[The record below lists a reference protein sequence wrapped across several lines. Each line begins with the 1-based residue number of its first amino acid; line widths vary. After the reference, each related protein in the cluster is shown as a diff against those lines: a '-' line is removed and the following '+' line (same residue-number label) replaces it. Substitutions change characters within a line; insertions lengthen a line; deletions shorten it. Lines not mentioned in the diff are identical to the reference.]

1 MVVARDVRKSFGGR
15 RSFGGKGRRKGVCG
29 SVEVLRG
36 VTLSVGAGEM
46 VAVVGPSGSGKSTL
60 LHCLSG
66 LEDVDAGFVE
76 IAGEGV
82 SGASRSRLSQMRRRH
97 VGFVFQSYNLVP
109 SLSVVENVS
118 LPARLAGRPLAR
130 KEALSALAR
139 VGLAG
144 RERDRPEELSGGE
157 RQRVAIARTLASGAD
172 VVFADE
178 PTGALDSSNARS
190 VLDMLREVADDP
202 RRSVVLV
209 THDLEAA
216 ARADRVLVLKDGRVV
231 RELGRSSA
239 SDILE
244 AMEAAR

>member
-1 MVVARDVRKSFGGR
+1 MGADMVVARDVRK
-15 RSFGGKGRRKGVCG
+15 SFGGKGRRKGVCG

-66 LEDVDAGFVE
+66 LEDVDAGFIE
-76 IAGEGV
+76 IAGERV
-82 SGASRSRLSQMRRRH
+82 SGASRSGLSRMRRRH

-130 KEALSALAR
+130 EALSALAR

>member
-1 MVVARDVRKSFGGR
+1 MGADMVVARDVRK
-15 RSFGGKGRRKGVCG
+15 SFGGKGRRKGVCG

-66 LEDVDAGFVE
+66 LEDIDAGFVE
-76 IAGEGV
+76 IAGERV
-82 SGASRSRLSQMRRRH
+82 SGASRSGLSRMRRRH

-130 KEALSALAR
+130 EALSALAR

-202 RRSVVLV
+202 RRSVVLG
-209 THDLEAA
+209 THDVGAA
-216 ARADRVLVLKDGRVV
+216 ARADRVLVLSDGRVV
-231 RELGRSSA
+231 RERGRSSA
-239 SDILE
+239 ANILE

>member
-1 MVVARDVRKSFGGR
+1 MGADMVVARDVRK
-15 RSFGGKGRRKGVCG
+15 SFGGKGRRKGVCG

-66 LEDVDAGFVE
+66 LEDVDAGFIE
-76 IAGEGV
+76 IAGERV
-82 SGASRSRLSQMRRRH
+82 SGASRSRLSRIRRCH

-130 KEALSALAR
+130 EALSALAR

-239 SDILE
+239 SNILE

>member
-1 MVVARDVRKSFGGR
+1 MGADMVVARDVRK
-15 RSFGGKGRRKGVCG
+15 SFGGKGRRKGVCG

-46 VAVVGPSGSGKSTL
+46 VAVVGQSGSGKSTL

-66 LEDVDAGFVE
+66 LEDIDAGFVE
-76 IAGEGV
+76 IAGERV
-82 SGASRSRLSQMRRRH
+82 SGASRSGLSRMRRRH

-130 KEALSALAR
+130 EALSALAR

>member
-1 MVVARDVRKSFGGR
+1 MGADMVVARDVRK
-15 RSFGGKGRRKGVCG
+15 SFGGKGRRKGVCG

-130 KEALSALAR
+130 EALSALAR

>member
-1 MVVARDVRKSFGGR
+1 M
-15 RSFGGKGRRKGVCG
+15 
-29 SVEVLRG
+29 
-36 VTLSVGAGEM
+36 
-46 VAVVGPSGSGKSTL
+46 
-60 LHCLSG
+60 
-66 LEDVDAGFVE
+66 
-76 IAGEGV
+76 
-82 SGASRSRLSQMRRRH
+82 
-97 VGFVFQSYNLVP
+97 
-109 SLSVVENVS
+109 
-118 LPARLAGRPLAR
+118 
-130 KEALSALAR
+130 
-139 VGLAG
+139 
-144 RERDRPEELSGGE
+144 
-157 RQRVAIARTLASGAD
+157 AIARTLASGAD

>member
-1 MVVARDVRKSFGGR
+1 MGADMVVARDVRK
-15 RSFGGKGRRKGVCG
+15 SFGGKGRRKGVCG

-66 LEDVDAGFVE
+66 LEDIDAGFVE
-76 IAGEGV
+76 IAGERV
-82 SGASRSRLSQMRRRH
+82 SGASRSGLSRMRRRH

-130 KEALSALAR
+130 EALSALAR

-239 SDILE
+239 SNILE

>member
-1 MVVARDVRKSFGGR
+1 MGADMVVARDVRK
-15 RSFGGKGRRKGVCG
+15 SFGGKGRRKGVCG

-66 LEDVDAGFVE
+66 LEDIDAGFVE
-76 IAGEGV
+76 IAGERV
-82 SGASRSRLSQMRRRH
+82 SGASRSGLSRMRRRH

-130 KEALSALAR
+130 EALSALAR

>member
-1 MVVARDVRKSFGGR
+1 MGADMVVARDVRK
-15 RSFGGKGRRKGVCG
+15 SFGGKGRRKGVCG

-130 KEALSALAR
+130 EALSALAR

-239 SDILE
+239 SNILE

>member
-1 MVVARDVRKSFGGR
+1 MGADMVVARDVRK
-15 RSFGGKGRRKGVCG
+15 SFGGKGRRKGVCG

-82 SGASRSRLSQMRRRH
+82 SGASRSRLSRMRRRH

-130 KEALSALAR
+130 EALSALAR

>member
-1 MVVARDVRKSFGGR
+1 MGADMVVARDVRK
-15 RSFGGKGRRKGVCG
+15 SFGGKGRRKGVCG

-66 LEDVDAGFVE
+66 LEDIDAGFVE
-76 IAGEGV
+76 IAGERV
-82 SGASRSRLSQMRRRH
+82 SGASRSGLSRMRRRH

-130 KEALSALAR
+130 EALSALAR

-172 VVFADE
+172 AVFADE

>member
-1 MVVARDVRKSFGGR
+1 MGADMVVARDVRK
-15 RSFGGKGRRKGVCG
+15 SFGGKGRRKGVCG

-66 LEDVDAGFVE
+66 LEDIDAGFVE
-76 IAGEGV
+76 IAGERV
-82 SGASRSRLSQMRRRH
+82 SGASRSGLSRMRRRH

-130 KEALSALAR
+130 EALSALAR

-178 PTGALDSSNARS
+178 PTGALDSSKARS

>member
-1 MVVARDVRKSFGGR
+1 MVVARDVRK
-15 RSFGGKGRRKGVCG
+15 SFGGKGRRKGVCG

-130 KEALSALAR
+130 EALSALAR

>member
-1 MVVARDVRKSFGGR
+1 MGADMVVARDVRK
-15 RSFGGKGRRKGVCG
+15 SFGGKGRRKGVCG

-76 IAGEGV
+76 IAGERV
-82 SGASRSRLSQMRRRH
+82 SGASRSGLSRMRRRH

-130 KEALSALAR
+130 EALSALAR

>member
-1 MVVARDVRKSFGGR
+1 MGAEMVVARDVRKSFGGR

-46 VAVVGPSGSGKSTL
+46 AAIVGPSGSGKSTL

-76 IAGEGV
+76 VAGERV
-82 SGASRSRLSQMRRRH
+82 SGASRSRLSRIRRCH

-109 SLSVVENVS
+109 SLSVAENVS

-130 KEALSALAR
+130 KEALSVLAR

-144 RERDRPEELSGGE
+144 REGSRPEELSGGE

-172 VVFADE
+172 AVFADE
-178 PTGALDSSNARS
+178 PTGALGQRPCGARHAAGDRGRSAALGDPRHARS
-190 VLDMLREVADDP
+190 GGRRACGSRARAQRWP
-202 RRSVVLV
+202 RR
-209 THDLEAA
+209 
-216 ARADRVLVLKDGRVV
+216 ARVGAVERFRDP
-231 RELGRSSA
+231 
-239 SDILE
+239 
-244 AMEAAR
+244 

>member
-1 MVVARDVRKSFGGR
+1 MLFQKSN
-15 RSFGGKGRRKGVCG
+15 K
-29 SVEVLRG
+29 VLKLAQIFQFQPQNPQNALIYAG
-36 VTLSVGAGEM
+36 FAELAVFHGLSYCLDGAGD
-46 VAVVGPSGSGKSTL
+46 VA
-60 LHCLSG
+60 HAQ
-66 LEDVDAGFVE
+66 EDIDAGFVE
-76 IAGEGV
+76 IAGERV
-82 SGASRSRLSQMRRRH
+82 SGASRSGLSRMRRRH

-130 KEALSALAR
+130 EALSALAR

-239 SDILE
+239 SNILE

>member
-1 MVVARDVRKSFGGR
+1 MGADMVVARDVRK
-15 RSFGGKGRRKGVCG
+15 SFGGKGRRKGVCG

-66 LEDVDAGFVE
+66 LEDIDAGFVE
-76 IAGEGV
+76 IAGERV
-82 SGASRSRLSQMRRRH
+82 SGASRSGLSRMRRRH

-130 KEALSALAR
+130 EALSALAR

-239 SDILE
+239 SNILE
-244 AMEAAR
+244 AIEAAR